1 MAGPTSPST
10 KAPWHLWVVGAAS
23 LVWNSFGAMDFMMTE
38 TRNPAYLK
46 ALTPAQLDFFLGF
59 PAWVVT
65 TWGIAVWGGVLGS
78 LLLLL
83 RRRQA
88 FHLFLASALCI
99 ILTDL
104 HNLVLSDGMKV
115 MGGAGQ
121 LVFAAVILAVGALL
135 VVYAR
140 GSTQRG
146 VLR

>member
-1 MAGPTSPST
+1 
-10 KAPWHLWVVGAAS
+10 
-23 LVWNSFGAMDFMMTE
+23 MDFMMTE
-38 TRNPAYLK
+38 TRNQAYLK
-46 ALTPAQLDFFLGF
+46 ALTPAQLDFFLGL
-59 PAWVVT
+59 PLWVVS

-88 FHLFLASALCI
+88 LHVFLASALCI
-99 ILTDL
+99 ILTDFQ
-104 HNLVLSDGMKV
+104 NLVLSDGMKV

-121 LVFAAVILAVGALL
+121 LVFAAVILAVGAML

-140 GSTQRG
+140 GASTRG